1 MDNLIN
7 YREVKKGVLINS
19 IIAFVLY
26 ISFII
31 TSIALFDFVF
41 FYKEDTCN
49 SIMLLYFGLFLI
61 AIILYFILFRFKPL
75 ELFKTRNLEAI
86 NRITKETSNFIN
98 KHRLLEMFT
107 KNLIS
112 MVENNSGVAMW
123 IKDEEDRYIFAN
135 KALRLILFKGKEMY
149 ELVGKTDGEI
159 RGKPSNNKKIE
170 AYLRLI
176 NPDEY
181 PNLNSKQ
188 FIDNNSICNLTDI
201 ITRVLRVP
209 CRFYEE
215 VEELSLDVYK
225 TPLIDDSGNIIGT
238 VGTLFDI
245 TNNKDLKKAGLI
257 LMESENKAFKINGSN
272 NYYIK
277 EYTFGEFI

>member
-1 MDNLIN
+1 
-7 YREVKKGVLINS
+7 
-19 IIAFVLY
+19 
-26 ISFII
+26 
-31 TSIALFDFVF
+31 
-41 FYKEDTCN
+41 
-49 SIMLLYFGLFLI
+49 
-61 AIILYFILFRFKPL
+61 
-75 ELFKTRNLEAI
+75 
-86 NRITKETSNFIN
+86 
-98 KHRLLEMFT
+98 
-107 KNLIS
+107 

-135 KALRLILFKGKEMY
+135 KALRLMLFKGKEMY

-176 NPDEY
+176 NPNEY

-215 VEELSLDVYK
+215 VEGLSLDVYK
-225 TPLIDDSGNIIGT
+225 TPLIDDTGNIIGT

-245 TNNKDLKKAGLI
+245 TNNKNLKKAGLI
-257 LMESENKAFKINGSN
+257 LMESENKTFKINGSN

>member
-1 MDNLIN
+1 MDNIIN
-7 YREVKKGVLINS
+7 HKEVKKGILINS

-31 TSIALFDFVF
+31 TSIALFDFIF
-41 FYKEDTCN
+41 FYKEDTYN
-49 SIMLLYFGLFLI
+49 SIMLLYFGLFLT
-61 AIILYFILFRFKPL
+61 AIILYFILFRFKLL

>member
-1 MDNLIN
+1 
-7 YREVKKGVLINS
+7 
-19 IIAFVLY
+19 
-26 ISFII
+26 
-31 TSIALFDFVF
+31 
-41 FYKEDTCN
+41 
-49 SIMLLYFGLFLI
+49 MLLYSGLFLV
-61 AIILYFILFRFKPL
+61 AIITYFILFRFKL
-75 ELFKTRNLEAI
+75 LKLFKTKNLEAI

-135 KALRLILFKGKEMY
+135 KALRLMLFRGKEMH
-149 ELVGKTDGEI
+149 ELVGKTDGDI
-159 RGKPSNNKKIE
+159 AGKPSNNKKIE
-170 AYLRLI
+170 AYLRLVK
-176 NPDEY
+176 PDEY

-215 VEELSLDVYK
+215 VEGLSLDVYK
-225 TPLIDDSGNIIGT
+225 TPLIDDTGNIIGT

-245 TNNKDLKKAGLI
+245 TNNKDLKKARLI